1 MSKNNLP
8 LPRVRLRQEETDSII
23 FMLCSVTRFRAIQA
37 AMENRLRSIPNGWR
51 DIRMVEAVLDRLVG
65 QLQETVPTDKLYT
78 LKRLLPD
85 TRVHITYT
93 RQIGKGTD
101 KVTGIHEKDL
111 DLLTAVSHDA
121 ICKLC
126 DGNCDRC
133 DLGKVFDRFLFT
145 ERDKGESYTFMDMG
159 KGYDVNRIRKGK

>member
-1 MSKNNLP
+1 MEKNNLP
-8 LPRVRLRQEETDSII
+8 LPRSRLRQEETDSII
-23 FMLCSVTRFRAIQA
+23 FLLCCETRLKAIQKH
-37 AMENRLRSIPNGWR
+37 MESRLRSIPNGWR
-51 DIRMVEAVLDRLVG
+51 DVRMLETVLGKLVDN
-65 QLQETVPTDKLYT
+65 LLDTVPTDKLYT

-85 TRVHITYT
+85 TRMHITYT
-93 RQIGKGTD
+93 RQVGKHKD
-101 KVTGIHEKDL
+101 EVTGIHEKDL

-159 KGYDVNRIRKGK
+159 KGYDVKGIRKGN

>member
-8 LPRVRLRQEETDSII
+8 LPRVRLRQEETDSIV

-65 QLQETVPTDKLYT
+65 QLLDTVPTDKLYT
-78 LKRLLPD
+78 IKRLLPD

-93 RQIGKGTD
+93 RQIGKGKD
-101 KVTGIHEKDL
+101 KVTGIPQKDL
-111 DLLTAVSHDA
+111 DLLAAVSHDA

-133 DLGKVFDRFLFT
+133 DLGKVFDRFLET
-145 ERDKGESYTFMDMG
+145 QRDKGESYTFMDMCN
-159 KGYDVNRIRKGK
+159 GYDVKGIRKGK